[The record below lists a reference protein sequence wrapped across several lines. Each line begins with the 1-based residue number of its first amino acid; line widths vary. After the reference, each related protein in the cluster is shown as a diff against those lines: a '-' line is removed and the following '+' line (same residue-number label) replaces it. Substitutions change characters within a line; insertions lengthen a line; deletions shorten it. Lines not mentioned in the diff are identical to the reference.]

1 MSTLPYTAPFYSD
14 CHDPVWLYGIG
25 TWVTRYG
32 LILHAFCCSLL
43 IFCGFLSKSIS
54 HNADVN
60 PLSLA
65 SRRGK
70 KKKKTLRISV
80 VFTENLVSC
89 LYNWTKQILLLKMT
103 YYLSGHFILSFWEGH
118 YVTKDTTGPWV
129 RNWLWATRENLR
141 PLKSFLFLSCGAVT
155 LLPSSNGIFWISCYN
170 ARPFWNSTRT
180 LALL

>member
-1 MSTLPYTAPFYSD
+1 MPSVAASWYSVD
-14 CHDPVWLYGIG
+14 FSQKASVIMQMLI
-25 TWVTRYG
+25 RY
-32 LILHAFCCSLL
+32 
-43 IFCGFLSKSIS
+43 LSP
-54 HNADVN
+54 AG
-60 PLSLA
+60 
-65 SRRGK
+65 GK
-70 KKKKTLRISV
+70 KKKTTLRISV

-103 YYLSGHFILSFWEGH
+103 YYLSGHFILSFWEGQ

-141 PLKSFLFLSCGAVT
+141 PLKTFLFLSCGAVT

>member
-1 MSTLPYTAPFYSD
+1 MSTLPYATPFYSD

-25 TWVTRYG
+25 IWATWHG

-60 PLSLA
+60 LLSLCQQE
-65 SRRGK
+65 GK
-70 KKKKTLRISV
+70 KKKNLKNICSPHGKLGKLLIQLDQTD
-80 VFTENLVSC
+80 FT
-89 LYNWTKQILLLKMT
+89 IKMT

-129 RNWLWATRENLR
+129 RNWLLATRENLR
-141 PLKSFLFLSCGAVT
+141 PLKSFLFLSCGAVIP
-155 LLPSSNGIFWISCYN
+155 LPSSNGIFWISCYN
-170 ARPFWNSTRT
+170 VRLFWNSTRT
-180 LALL
+180 SALL